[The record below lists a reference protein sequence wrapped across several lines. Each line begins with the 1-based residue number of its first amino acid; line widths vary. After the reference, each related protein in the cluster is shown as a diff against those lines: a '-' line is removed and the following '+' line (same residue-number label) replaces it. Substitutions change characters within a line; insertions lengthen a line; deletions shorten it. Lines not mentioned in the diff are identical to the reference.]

1 MHIKKRYENAGATKL
16 ALQHAQSVADKV
28 AAIVKEKT
36 GLEPTIG
43 MNGSRI
49 NSQGGIADALLNVH
63 IGNVGSFNP
72 YDIDPNTIDPTLI
85 SISPNKDGAFD
96 ITIDV
101 TAVSEP
107 KKESTDIVNARK
119 IQAGLTEMEEM
130 LAAVGKNVSFEYV
143 PDDDIVKISVDNQVV
158 KIASVWGDSAIT
170 AMNDVWTATYR
181 YLM

>member
-85 SISPNKDGAFD
+85 SISPNKGGAFD

-119 IQAGLTEMEEM
+119 IQAGLAEMEE
-130 LAAVGKNVSFEYV
+130 LFAAVGKNVSFEYV
-143 PDDDIVKISVDNQVV
+143 PDDDTVKISVDSRVV
-158 KIASVWGDSAIT
+158 KIASVRGDSAIA
-170 AMNDVWTATYR
+170 AMNDVWAVTYG

>member
-101 TAVSEP
+101 TAVSAP

-119 IQAGLTEMEEM
+119 IQAGLAAMEEM
-130 LAAVGKNVSFEYV
+130 LASVGHNVAFNYDAEN
-143 PDDDIVKISVDNQVV
+143 DIVEISVNNRPIV
-158 KIASVWGDSAIT
+158 KKSVAGDSAVT
-170 AMNDVWTATYR
+170 AMNDVWTSTYR
-181 YLM
+181 RLI